1 MEKKY
6 LVIVF
11 IVLTAWISLMGYR
24 HFQTTKE
31 TRKHY
36 QEAYDR
42 MEIIAL
48 KTPRGG
54 LTQLAMALNK
64 YYQDNKHYPDSLMD
78 LHPKYVISKS
88 FLTKIKWQYKSEV
101 DNFLLSKAVTIN
113 NQKISA
119 SIDKSLRPSM
129 GSKIMLATAAPVK
142 KTPVIAPL
150 PASPKPAKKILTVET
165 IPVIQSQAP
174 ELMPEIEVETYIE
187 TGPAPPIAS
196 TLSKKYLVWKDKN
209 GNLGF
214 GNINYPD
221 EKNISICTSD
231 KWLTLAKTK
240 LPAAGQKHEN
250 EIMLALRQKQT
261 SAVEHN
267 RRFLVWKNKQ
277 GVLGFGNVDYP
288 DRENVSLVYT
298 EGDWQKINGGSNV
311 RQ

>member
-11 IVLTAWISLMGYR
+11 IVLTSWISLMGYR
-24 HFQTTKE
+24 HFQATKE

-36 QEAYDR
+36 EEAYNR
-42 MEIIAL
+42 MEVIAL
-48 KTPRGG
+48 KTPSGG
-54 LTQLAMALNK
+54 LTQMAMALNK
-64 YYQDNKHYPDSLMD
+64 YHEDNKHYPDSLMD

-88 FLTKIKWQYKSEV
+88 FLTKIKWQYESEV
-101 DNFLLSKAVTIN
+101 DNFSLSKAVTIN
-113 NQKISA
+113 NRKIHA
-119 SIDKSLRPSM
+119 SIDKSLRPFT
-129 GSKIMLATAAPVK
+129 GSKIMLAAAPSVT

-150 PASPKPAKKILTVET
+150 PASLKPAEKILTVEA
-165 IPVIQSQAP
+165 IPAIQPQAP
-174 ELMPEIEVETYIE
+174 EVMPEIEVETYIE
-187 TGPAPPIAS
+187 TGSAPPIAS
-196 TLSKKYLVWKDKN
+196 ALSNKYLVWKDKN

-221 EKNISICTSD
+221 KKNISICTSD

-250 EIMLALRQKQT
+250 KIMLALRQKQT

-288 DRENVSLVYT
+288 NRETVSHVYT
-298 EGDWQKINGGSNV
+298 EGDWQKINRGSNV